1 VAKTKKKGLGKGL
14 SALIGDNA
22 SALPP
27 ASALNG
33 APSLTAGPESAEM
46 SDGSRLIVLNPTE
59 ILPNPRQPRRDFDEV
74 ALEELAASIRRD
86 GVQEPVIVRR
96 TAAGYELVSGER
108 RVRAC
113 ILADLPR
120 IPAICRDVSDRD
132 MLKLGLIENIQRE
145 DLNPIELA
153 NAYQALIEEFKWTQ
167 EELAAEV
174 GKNRATV
181 TNTLRLLQLPELLQ
195 QQVADGSLSMGHAKA
210 LLSISSPAAQL
221 AAARKIVKHGLSV
234 RQAEKLAAE
243 TAPKPKK
250 TAPKDPNIAA
260 IEDDLRRSLGAKVH
274 IKSQQG
280 GKGRIEI
287 EYFNLD
293 ELDRLLDLLRV
304 RHG

>member
-1 VAKTKKKGLGKGL
+1 MAKTKKKGLGKGL